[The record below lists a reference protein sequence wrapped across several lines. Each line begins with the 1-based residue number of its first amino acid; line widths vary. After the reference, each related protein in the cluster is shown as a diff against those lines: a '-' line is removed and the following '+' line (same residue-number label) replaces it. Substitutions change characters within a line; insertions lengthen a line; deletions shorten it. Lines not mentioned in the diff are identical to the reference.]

1 MNLIFLDIDG
11 VLNSINKLIEVYK
24 ETGKP
29 HSGYAYPFDERCM
42 ENLQILVQET
52 KSKLVITST
61 WRKDEE
67 GRETLL
73 SELKK
78 YGLDKEVI
86 AYTPVLFNEKRGKEI
101 KEYLSRLK
109 EVTKFIIL
117 DDDTDMEELLQFLIK
132 TNPQTGLTYENVQE
146 AIKRLNVSK
155 IKQDEE
161 IDR

>member
-73 SELKK
+73 SE
-78 YGLDKEVI
+78 
-86 AYTPVLFNEKRGKEI
+86 
-101 KEYLSRLK
+101 
-109 EVTKFIIL
+109 
-117 DDDTDMEELLQFLIK
+117 FLIK